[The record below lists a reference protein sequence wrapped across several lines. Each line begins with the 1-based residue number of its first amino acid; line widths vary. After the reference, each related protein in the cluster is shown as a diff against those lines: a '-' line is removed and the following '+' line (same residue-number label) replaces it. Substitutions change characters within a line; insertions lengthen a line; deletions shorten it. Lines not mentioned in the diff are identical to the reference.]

1 MKIQFLLEK
10 VLTGKK
16 VKFSSAVAD
25 SSGYYGNK
33 IIKVTDILEDKHF
46 YIYHSLVNYVRFK
59 EWVGKEAMADIQIL
73 KKKPIIKTTE
83 GEKLYPIE
91 INTEVEIEKKYYKD
105 NKEQTNWDN
114 EL

>member
-16 VKFSSAVAD
+16 VKFSSAVAN

-33 IIKVTDILEDKHF
+33 IIKVTDKLENKHF
-46 YIYHSLVNYVRFK
+46 YIYHSLVNFVRFK
-59 EWVGKEAMADIQIL
+59 DWIGKEAMADIQIL
-73 KKKPIIKTTE
+73 KKKPLIKTTE

-91 INTEVEIEKKYYKD
+91 INTEVEIEKKEYKG
-105 NKEQTNWDN
+105 NKEQENIDK

>member
-10 VLTGKK
+10 VLTGKN
-16 VKFSSAVAD
+16 VKFSTTIAN

-33 IIKVTDILEDKHF
+33 IIKVESKLDEKKY

-59 EWVGKEAMADIQIL
+59 DWEDKEALADIQIL
-73 KKKPIIKTTE
+73 KRKPIIKTID

-91 INTEVEIEKKYYKD
+91 INTEVEVLKKDYKD
-105 NKEQTNWDN
+105 NGNRWYN